1 MSISNLDRFTSGL
14 VVESLTM
21 VSNGVT
27 LGGESGCFILEKAVD
42 DKYAG
47 VSWVTEWLTSR

>member
-1 MSISNLDRFTSGL
+1 MNISNLDRFTSGL

-27 LGGESGCFILEKAVD
+27 LSGEAGCFILEKAVD

-47 VSWVTEWLTSR
+47 MSWVTEWLTSR